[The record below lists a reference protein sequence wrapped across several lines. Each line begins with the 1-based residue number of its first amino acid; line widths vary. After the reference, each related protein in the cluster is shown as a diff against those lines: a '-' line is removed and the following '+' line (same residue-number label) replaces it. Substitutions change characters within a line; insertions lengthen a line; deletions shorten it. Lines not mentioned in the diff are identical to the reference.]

1 MFCSKRVENL
11 EKENAEFTNDKQIKK
26 KKFNKVKFVLY
37 SIIAIVVMITIAA
50 NWEGKVDPIVKT
62 IFC

>member
-1 MFCSKRVENL
+1 MFYSKRVENL

-37 SIIAIVVMITIAA
+37 SIIAIVVMFTIAA
-50 NWEGKVDPIVKT
+50 NWEGSTNRCV
-62 IFC
+62 